1 MMMLLD
7 DTTQM
12 VYSNFKTAILK
23 PSLCGYSDAYILM
36 KRTIKIVGQ
45 GADVAAIAADR
56 NN

>member
-1 MMMLLD
+1 MMLLD

-45 GADVAAIAADR
+45 GADAAAIAADR